1 MPHGLDTQDHRVPPA
16 YLAALH
22 HRWLIDEPERRWRDE
37 PGTLVFFD
45 ISGFTPLTERLA
57 TRGKIGGEELTDVL
71 GAVFGELLAAAGTYG
86 GDVLKFGGDAVL
98 LHFAGDRH
106 EVRACVAATEMQEV
120 MRGTRKLRTSVGTVR
135 LAASCGIA
143 SGPIHAFLVGSEFR
157 ELLVAGP
164 TTTAALTMEA
174 AAEAG
179 EILLDPSTAR
189 ALPASTLGEASDRGG
204 HLLLRAPTAPP
215 ITASDRPASMPSVA
229 GVQPS
234 LAPYLAHGTEGEH
247 RQGAVAFVQYRGVDA
262 VLEEQ
267 GPDAAHAA
275 LDALIDAV
283 QRACTRHQVTFVGTD
298 CDRNAGKVMLTA
310 GAPVGYPHDEDR
322 LLLCLREILAHETP
336 LHTRAGCNRGRIFA
350 VHLGAPQRRTW
361 TTMGETTNLAAR
373 VMGKAEPG
381 EVLATQELLDRVT
394 APFALTPR
402 PPLTLKGVAE
412 PVAASVVGA
421 VVEQTGSRRQWGTG
435 RATPF
440 VGRTAELA
448 QLLDLVTSPE
458 GSIVEL
464 AGPPGIGKSRL
475 LSELEERALA
485 LGHDV
490 VIVEGRPYGTDSAY
504 GAVRGPLREL
514 IAGSEPTDQ
523 RVQSALLDHL
533 AEPSRRWASL
543 VGIPFGL
550 ELPPSTEQRALT
562 PTAARLRLRL
572 ELLPVLA
579 RIVPAGALLVIE
591 DAHWLDEA
599 SANLLAAA
607 VTAPGTRGL
616 TAIISTREPVPDLQ
630 PDGMRRIELGPLE
643 DAAVE
648 ALLHHDAEG
657 QHPLAPAIAQ
667 ALADRARG
675 HPLFLEELISAA
687 RAGRDVNAL
696 PDTVEAMLVEHID
709 RLTPADRSVLRSAAV
724 LGLGFDEE
732 ALAELVDLPLPEV
745 RAALERLDDFIAPQ
759 GGGGWSFR
767 QALARETAYEAL
779 PYRVRRTMH
788 GRAAALLERMAGSE
802 PGPSSP
808 ILSFHSDAAG
818 DHDRSWRFS
827 RMAAERAERQGAPV
841 EASVFLRRALQAGKQ
856 IPELTPAALGDVA
869 LRLGDACELGGLYEE
884 AEAAYR
890 ETARLVKHD
899 PARRAEV
906 CRKQG
911 WLRERSGTYSQ
922 ALRWYTRGLRE
933 LGEAGGLT
941 ATRLRG
947 RLTLAYGAARL
958 RQGKLEEA
966 IEPLLEAARLA
977 EHTED
982 SPSLAHASYL
992 LDWAYTDLGR
1002 PVEHYRDQALRI
1014 YEELGDWT
1022 GLANVLNNL
1031 GVNAFFAGDWPGAI
1045 ALYERSRQA
1054 RERGGDVVR
1063 SGEALVNIGE
1073 LLVDQGRLDEAE
1085 PRLKRALGLWRG
1097 AGFPVGVGVAL
1108 MNLGRSAARRGDE
1121 ERAAEYLARATETL
1135 DAIGSEQTIDVA
1147 VRESEF
1153 HLLAGRTAAAED
1165 ALEAARREAL
1175 RRGGAPVLLAQIDR
1189 LRAAARAQA
1198 GELDEARALVAEARA
1213 AAEGTP
1219 YEEALCDDLAARLQL
1234 AAGES
1239 PHQVRWEGAHAVL
1252 RELDVARIW
1261 PPPFP
1266 GAAHTSAGVAI
1277 AAASPGLPQEGS

>member
-1 MPHGLDTQDHRVPPA
+1 MPHGLDIPDSRVPSA

-71 GAVFGELLAAAGTYG
+71 GAVFGELLTVAGDYG
-86 GDVLKFGGDAVL
+86 GDVLKFGGDALL

-106 EVRACVAATEMQEV
+106 EIRACVAASQMQEV
-120 MRGTRKLRTSVGTVR
+120 MRGTRRLRTSVGTVS

-157 ELLVAGP
+157 ELVVAGP
-164 TTTAALTMEA
+164 TTTAALAMES

-179 EILLDPSTAR
+179 EILLAPSTVR
-189 ALPASTLGEASDRGG
+189 ALPSGAAGAAGDHGG
-204 HLLLRAPTAPP
+204 RLLLKAPTAPANP
-215 ITASDRPASMPSVA
+215 ARDRPASAPSTA
-229 GVQPS
+229 AVQPS

-247 RQGAVAFVQYRGVDA
+247 RQGAVAFVQYRGMDDLLA
-262 VLEEQ
+262 AE

-283 QRACTRHQVTFVGTD
+283 QRACTKHQVTFVGTD

-310 GAPVGYPHDEDR
+310 GAPAGYPHDEDR

-402 PPLTLKGVAE
+402 PPLRVKGVAE
-412 PVAASVVGA
+412 PVQASVVGA
-421 VVEQTGSRRQWGTG
+421 VVEQTRSRRQWGAG
-435 RATPF
+435 SSTPF
-440 VGRTAELA
+440 VGRAAELA
-448 QLLDLVTSPE
+448 ELLDLVESPE
-458 GSIVEL
+458 GAIVEL
-464 AGPPGIGKSRL
+464 IGAAGIGKSRL
-475 LSELEERALA
+475 LSELETQALA

-514 IAGSEPTDQ
+514 IAGSEPSDA
-523 RVQSALLDHL
+523 RVQSALMDHL

-550 ELPPSTEQRALT
+550 ELPPTSEQRALT

-579 RIVPAGALLVIE
+579 RIVPEGALLVIE

-616 TAIISTREPVPDLQ
+616 TTIIATREPVPDLQ
-630 PDGMRRIELGPLE
+630 PAGMRRIELGPLE
-643 DAAVE
+643 ESAVD
-648 ALLHHDAEG
+648 ALLQHDADG
-657 QHPLAPAIAQ
+657 QRPLAPAIAR

-687 RAGRDVNAL
+687 RAGRDINAL

-709 RLTPADRSVLRSAAV
+709 RLVPADRSVLRSAAV

-732 ALAELVDLPLPEV
+732 ALAELVELPVDELAE
-745 RAALERLDDFIAPQ
+745 ALQRLDEFVAPQ
-759 GGGGWSFR
+759 GNQRWAFR

-788 GRAAALLERMAGSE
+788 GRAAALLERMAGNE
-802 PGPSSP
+802 PGPASP
-808 ILSFHSDAAG
+808 ILSFHADAAG
-818 DHDRSWRFS
+818 DHTRSWRFS

-841 EASVFLRRALQAGKQ
+841 EASVFLRRALQAGKHL
-856 IPELTPAALGDVA
+856 PELTAGALGDVA
-869 LRLGDACELGGLYEE
+869 LRLGDACELGGLYED

-890 ETARLVKHD
+890 ESARLVKDD

-933 LGEAGGLT
+933 LGEASGLT

-958 RQGKLEEA
+958 RQGKLAEA

-977 EHTED
+977 EHTD
-982 SPSLAHASYL
+982 DAPSLAHASYL

-1002 PVEHYRDQALRI
+1002 PVEHYREQALRI

-1063 SGEALVNIGE
+1063 FGEALVNIGE

-1085 PRLKRALGLWRG
+1085 PRLRRALGLWRG

-1108 MNLGRSAARRGDE
+1108 MNLGRAAARRGDDLHAAE
-1121 ERAAEYLARATETL
+1121 HLARAAETL
-1135 DAIGSEQTIDVA
+1135 EAIGSEQTIDVA
-1147 VRESEF
+1147 VRESER
-1153 HLLAGRTAAAED
+1153 HLLALRSAE
-1165 ALEAARREAL
+1165 AEECLEAARREAL

-1189 LRAAARAQA
+1189 LRAAASAQR
-1198 GELDEARALVAEARA
+1198 GELDEARALINDARGA
-1213 AAEGTP
+1213 AQGTP

-1239 PHQVRWEGAHAVL
+1239 PHLVRWEAAHEVL

-1266 GAAHTSAGVAI
+1266 GAPHTSAGVAI
-1277 AAASPGLPQEGS
+1277 AAVAPGIPQEGS